1 VCLGLLQPSDR
12 NGRALE
18 SGAMRRFVMV
28 VGLVVMG
35 LSLLTGSAGAATA
48 VPSKLQLRG
57 HLPELGERPT
67 MRVFQTQAAY
77 DTFRTSLGEAN
88 VFPAP
93 SNMFM
98 SFDKDILA
106 LYTRGND
113 AGSRCLRTGPNATLD
128 GDTTTLDL
136 LFEPGTCGAPSSA
149 HYPFVLVSLS
159 RTAADGSSWVTP
171 ARSVC
176 ASAPGV
182 SDSRACASLGTS
194 TTSPSPAPTTA
205 ASPNPS
211 GATTAV
217 PTIAASATASRTAAP
232 TTAAPTT
239 AAPTV
244 STTVVPTRSVVAAAS
259 PSTGASASGAPA
271 ASGGNDFI
279 VIAGLIALVALV
291 GTVIMA
297 ARRPRRSIRRIP

>member
-1 VCLGLLQPSDR
+1 
-12 NGRALE
+12 
-18 SGAMRRFVMV
+18 MRRLVMV
-28 VGLVVMG
+28 FGLVVIA
-35 LSLLTGSAGAATA
+35 LSLVAGPAGAATA
-48 VPSKLQLRG
+48 VASRLQLRG

-77 DTFRTSLGEAN
+77 DSFRTSLGEAN
-88 VFPAP
+88 VFPAS

-113 AGSRCLRTGPNATLD
+113 AGGRCLRTGPNATLD

-136 LFEPGTCGAPSSA
+136 LFESGTCGAPSSA
-149 HYPFVLVSLS
+149 HYPFILVSLS

-182 SDSRACASLGTS
+182 SDSRACATLGTS
-194 TTSPSPAPTTA
+194 TTTPSPAPTTA
-205 ASPNPS
+205 GSPSPS
-211 GATTAV
+211 PATTAV
-217 PTIAASATASRTAAP
+217 PTIGASPTASRTAVPTTAAA
-232 TTAAPTT
+232 TTAAPT
-239 AAPTV
+239 ATV
-244 STTVVPTRSVVAAAS
+244 STTAVPTRSVVAVAS
-259 PSTGASASGAPA
+259 PSAAASASGAPA
-271 ASGGNDFI
+271 ASGGNSDFL
-279 VIAGLIALVALV
+279 VIAGLIGLGVLIGIV
-291 GTVIMA
+291 MMA

>member
-1 VCLGLLQPSDR
+1 
-12 NGRALE
+12 
-18 SGAMRRFVMV
+18 MRRLVMV
-28 VGLVVMG
+28 FGLVVIA
-35 LSLLTGSAGAATA
+35 LSLVAGPAGAATA
-48 VPSKLQLRG
+48 VASRLQLRG

-77 DTFRTSLGEAN
+77 DSFRTSLGEAN
-88 VFPAP
+88 VFPTS

-106 LYTRGND
+106 LYARGND
-113 AGSRCLRTGPNATLD
+113 AGGRCFRTGPNATLD

-136 LFEPGTCGAPSSA
+136 LFESGTCGAPSSA
-149 HYPFVLVSLS
+149 HYPFILVALS

-176 ASAPGV
+176 AAAPGV

-194 TTSPSPAPTTA
+194 TTSPSPAQTTA
-205 ASPNPS
+205 GSPSPS
-211 GATTAV
+211 PATTAV
-217 PTIAASATASRTAAP
+217 STIAASPTASQTAAP

-239 AAPTV
+239 AVPTATV
-244 STTVVPTRSVVAAAS
+244 STTAVPTRSVVAVAS
-259 PSTGASASGAPA
+259 PSAASASGAPA
-271 ASGGNDFI
+271 ASGGNSDFL
-279 VIAGLIALVALV
+279 VIAGLIGLGVLI
-291 GTVIMA
+291 GIVIMA

>member
-1 VCLGLLQPSDR
+1 MRKLAAVCGLLVLGLSIFATP
-12 NGRALE
+12 
-18 SGAMRRFVMV
+18 
-28 VGLVVMG
+28 
-35 LSLLTGSAGAATA
+35 AGAVTGIA
-48 VPSKLQLRG
+48 SKLQLRG

-77 DTFRTSLGEAN
+77 DAYRTSLGDAN
-88 VFPAP
+88 VFPATA
-93 SNMFM
+93 NMFM

-113 AGSRCLRTGPNATLD
+113 AGGRCFRTGPNATLD
-128 GDTTTLDL
+128 GDTATLDL
-136 LFEPGTCGAPSSA
+136 LFESGTCGAPSSA
-149 HYPFVLVSLS
+149 HYPFIMVSLS

-182 SDSRACASLGTS
+182 TDSRACASLGAS

-205 ASPNPS
+205 ASPSPS
-211 GATTAV
+211 PATTAV
-217 PTIAASATASRTAAP
+217 PTTAASPSASRTAVP

-239 AAPTV
+239 AAPSSPAPTATASPTPSTV
-244 STTVVPTRSVVAAAS
+244 AVAS
-259 PSTGASASGAPA
+259 PSVPASASAQPA
-271 ASGGNDFI
+271 AGGSGNNDFL
-279 VIAGLIALVALV
+279 VTAGLV
-291 GTVIMA
+291 GLGVLIGIVIMA

>member
-1 VCLGLLQPSDR
+1 MRRLIAILGLLV
-12 NGRALE
+12 L
-18 SGAMRRFVMV
+18 
-28 VGLVVMG
+28 G
-35 LSLLTGSAGAATA
+35 LSLLTAPAAAATA
-48 VPSKLQLRG
+48 VASKLQLRG
-57 HLPELGERPT
+57 HLPELGERPA

-77 DTFRTSLGEAN
+77 DSFRTSLGEAN
-88 VFPAP
+88 VFPAS

-113 AGSRCLRTGPNATLD
+113 AGGRCLRTGPSATLD

-136 LFEPGTCGAPSSA
+136 LFESGTCGAPSSA
-149 HYPFVLVSLS
+149 RYPFILVSLS

-182 SDSRACASLGTS
+182 SDSRACASVGTS
-194 TTSPSPAPTTA
+194 ATSPSPAPTA
-205 ASPNPS
+205 ASASPTA
-211 GATTAV
+211 ATTAV
-217 PTIAASATASRTAAP
+217 PTIAASPTASRSAAP

-244 STTVVPTRSVVAAAS
+244 STTAGPTRSVVAAAS
-259 PSTGASASGAPA
+259 PSAASGSGAPA
-271 ASGGNDFI
+271 AGNGNSDFL
-279 VIAGLIALVALV
+279 VTAGLIGLGVLI
-291 GTVIMA
+291 GIVIMA